1 MCKECGC
8 DTGTDVEE
16 GAVVRPDPLLVG
28 THGRRH
34 PGTGAMTPRR
44 VVVVGA
50 SLAGATAAARLR
62 QLGHD
67 GPITL
72 VGAEPH
78 LPYERPGLSKGY
90 LTGALTLDQLLV
102 HPAETYV
109 DLDIELRL
117 GQPAT
122 GVDVDRRRVLLGGE
136 ELPYDDLVLAT
147 GSANI
152 RPPIPGIDLEGVYQ
166 LRTVDDA
173 DALRTAAQRGS
184 RAVVVGTGFI
194 GCEVA
199 ATLRGRGLDVTA
211 LDGLPGPLWNVLGPE
226 ISAVVRGWHRDNGTT
241 VLGDAPVAALQG
253 AGHVE
258 QVLLQDG
265 RALPADFVVVGV
277 GARPAL
283 GWLDDTPLHRAAGG
297 IGVDQHGRTSAAD
310 VYAIGDM
317 AAAWDAAAGEHRRV
331 EHYSSAMADADAVA
345 HTVLGLDPPV
355 RKPPWFWSDQYDHT
369 LHYTGHHRAGDESV
383 LRQDGSAAFFLR
395 GDTLVAAL
403 TVDNGR
409 DMRRA
414 MGLLGQDVDRG
425 RLTDPTV
432 DVRNAVLRSGADT

>member
-1 MCKECGC
+1 
-8 DTGTDVEE
+8 
-16 GAVVRPDPLLVG
+16 
-28 THGRRH
+28 
-34 PGTGAMTPRR
+34 MTARR

-50 SLAGATAAARLR
+50 SLAGATAAVRLR
-62 QLGHD
+62 RLGHD

-72 VGAEPH
+72 VGAETH

-90 LTGALTLDQLLV
+90 LTGAIALDGLLL
-102 HPAETYV
+102 HPAETY
-109 DLDIELRL
+109 DELDIELRL
-117 GQPAT
+117 GRPAT
-122 GVDVDRRRVLLGGE
+122 GVDVDRRLLLLSGE
-136 ELPYDDLVLAT
+136 ELPYDALVLAT

-152 RPPIPGIDLEGVYQ
+152 RPPIPGIDLEGVHQ

-173 DALRTAAQRGS
+173 DTLRAAAQRGG

-199 ATLRGRGLDVTA
+199 ATLRGEGLDVTA

-241 VLGDAPVAALQG
+241 VLGDAPVAAFHG
-253 AGHVE
+253 TGRVE

-265 RALPADFVVVGV
+265 RCLPADLVVVGV

-283 GWLDDTPLHRAAGG
+283 GWLDDAPLHRAAGG
-297 IGVDQHGRTSAAD
+297 IGVDQHGRTSAPG
-310 VYAIGDM
+310 VYAVGDM
-317 AAAWDAAAGEHRRV
+317 AAAWDPAGDEHRRV
-331 EHYSSAMADADAVA
+331 EHYSSALDDADAVA
-345 HTVLGLDPPV
+345 HAVRGLDPPV
-355 RKPPWFWSDQYDHT
+355 RQPPWFWSDQYDHT
-369 LHYTGHHRAGDESV
+369 LHYTGHHRPGDETV

-395 GDTLVAAL
+395 DDALVAAL

-414 MGLLGQDVDRG
+414 MRLLGQDADRG

-432 DVRNAVLRSGADT
+432 DVRTAVLVSGADA

>member
-1 MCKECGC
+1 
-8 DTGTDVEE
+8 
-16 GAVVRPDPLLVG
+16 
-28 THGRRH
+28 
-34 PGTGAMTPRR
+34 MTARR

-62 QLGHD
+62 RLGHD
-67 GPITL
+67 GPIAL

-90 LTGALTLDQLLV
+90 LTGALTLDGLLV
-102 HPAETYV
+102 HPAETY
-109 DLDIELRL
+109 DELDIELRL
-117 GQPAT
+117 GRPAT

-136 ELPYDDLVLAT
+136 ELPYDALVLAT

-152 RPPIPGIDLEGVYQ
+152 RPPIPGIDLECVHQ

-173 DALRTAAQRGS
+173 DALRAAAQRGG
-184 RAVVVGTGFI
+184 RVVVVGTGFV

-199 ATLRGRGLDVTA
+199 ATLRGEGLDVTA

-226 ISAVVRGWHRDNGTT
+226 ISAVVRGWHQGNGTT
-241 VLGDAPVAALQG
+241 VLGDAPVAAFQG
-253 AGHVE
+253 VGRVE

-265 RALPADFVVVGV
+265 RALPADLVVVGV

-283 GWLDDTPLHRAAGG
+283 GWLDDAPLHRAAGG
-297 IGVDQHGRTSAAD
+297 IGVDHYGRTSAAG
-310 VYAIGDM
+310 VYAVGDM
-317 AAAWDAAAGEHRRV
+317 AAAWDASAGEHRRV
-331 EHYSSAMADADAVA
+331 EHYSSALEDADAVA
-345 HTVLGLDPPV
+345 HAVLGLDLPV
-355 RKPPWFWSDQYDHT
+355 RPPPWFWSDQYDHT
-369 LHYTGHHRAGDESV
+369 LHYTGQHRPGDETV
-383 LRQDGSAAFFLR
+383 VRQDGSAAFFLR
-395 GDTLVAAL
+395 GDALVAAL

-414 MGLLGQDVDRG
+414 MRLLGQDADRG

-432 DVRNAVLRSGADT
+432 DVRNAVQRSGSDA